1 VAMSGRSLSPIS
13 GTSMSGINQITLTS
27 IIPSMTIYSLM
38 TSTSRNTS
46 EHYEHIRSLHLHLP
60 CNRSG
65 PFFIQPIQITIH
77 QMKIT
82 QIHQEYSIKEGT
94 KTVYELRKETTLE
107 ITYQRYQNITD
118 PDWAKYNR
126 SLGGTETINRGYT
139 KRGYLVTEIVSKS
152 PKNIQGVRTTKSVRK
167 FKFN

>member
-1 VAMSGRSLSPIS
+1 
-13 GTSMSGINQITLTS
+13 
-27 IIPSMTIYSLM
+27 
-38 TSTSRNTS
+38 
-46 EHYEHIRSLHLHLP
+46 
-60 CNRSG
+60 
-65 PFFIQPIQITIH
+65 
-77 QMKIT
+77 MKIT